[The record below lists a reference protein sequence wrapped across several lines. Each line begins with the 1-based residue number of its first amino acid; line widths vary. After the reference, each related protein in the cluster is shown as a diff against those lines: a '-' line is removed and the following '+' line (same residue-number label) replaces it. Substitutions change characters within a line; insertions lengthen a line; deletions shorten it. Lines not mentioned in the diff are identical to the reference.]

1 MTRVII
7 LGATSPIARILAMR
21 FAQDGGAV
29 YLAARDAGE
38 AARIASDISVRTGTV
53 ARSGAF
59 DASDFAS
66 HAEFIRRA
74 AEELGGLDGVVL
86 CFGTLGD
93 EDAAQID
100 PAAALATLHQNFTG
114 AVSLMTLAARRL
126 EEQQHGFMIV
136 IGSVAGDRGRAKNY
150 VYGAAK
156 GGLHTFTQGLRGRLA
171 RAGVHVMTVKL
182 GTVDTRMTWGR
193 EGTLLTVAPEKA
205 ANAIYAAYQRKAEVV
220 YVPWFW
226 RPIMGVVKLIPERFF
241 KRTSF

>member
-1 MTRVII
+1 MDKVII

-21 FAQDGGAV
+21 FAQDGAAV

-53 ARSGAF
+53 ALSGVF

-66 HAEFIRRA
+66 HADFIRRA
-74 AEELGGLDGVVL
+74 SDALGGLDGVVL

-100 PAAALATLHQNFTG
+100 PDAALATLHQNFTG
-114 AVSLMTLAARRL
+114 AVSLMTFAGRRL
-126 EEQQHGFMIV
+126 EEQKRGFMIV

>member
-1 MTRVII
+1 MSKVLI

-21 FAQDGGAV
+21 FAQDGATL
-29 YLAARDAGE
+29 YLGARDAGE
-38 AARIASDISVRTGTV
+38 AAKIASDISVRTGAV
-53 ARSGAF
+53 ALSGAF
-59 DASDFAS
+59 DASDFAA
-66 HAEFIRRA
+66 HEEFIRRA
-74 AEELGGLDGVVL
+74 AAAMGGLDGVVL

-114 AVSLMTLAARRL
+114 AVSLMTIAARRL
-126 EEQQHGFMIV
+126 EEHQRGFMIV
-136 IGSVAGDRGRAKNY
+136 IGSVAGDRGRARNY

-156 GGLHTFTQGLRGRLA
+156 GGLHMFTQGLRGRLA
-171 RAGVHVMTVKL
+171 RAGVRVMTVKL

-193 EGTLLTVAPEKA
+193 EGTTLTVSPEKA
-205 ANAIYAAYQRKAEVV
+205 ANAIYAAYLRKAEVV

-226 RPIMGVVKLIPERFF
+226 RPIMGIVKLIPERLF

>member
-1 MTRVII
+1 MSKVLI

-21 FAQDGGAV
+21 FAQDGATL
-29 YLAARDAGE
+29 YLGARDAGE
-38 AARIASDISVRTGTV
+38 AAKIASDISVRTGAV
-53 ARSGAF
+53 ALSGAF
-59 DASDFAS
+59 DAADFAA
-66 HAEFIRRA
+66 HEEFIARA
-74 AEELGGLDGVVL
+74 AAAMGGLDGVVL

-114 AVSLMTLAARRL
+114 AVSLMTIAARLL
-126 EEQQHGFMIV
+126 EEHQRGFMIV
-136 IGSVAGDRGRAKNY
+136 IGSVAGDRGRARNY

-156 GGLHTFTQGLRGRLA
+156 GGLHMFTQGLRGRLA
-171 RAGVHVMTVKL
+171 RAGVRVMTVKL

-193 EGTLLTVAPEKA
+193 EGTTLTVSPEKA
-205 ANAIYAAYQRKAEVV
+205 ANAVYAAYLRKAEVV

-226 RPIMGVVKLIPERFF
+226 RPIMGIVKLIPERLF